1 MGCIGMTRDDFCK
14 CTYEEFDSICEAWQ
28 RMRREDSRDAWER
41 ARIMATIAI
50 QPHVKKRMTPR
61 QLLPLPWDSHKEAV
75 TASLSSGNQSPEER
89 LKRFE
94 RMAAEL
100 HH

>member
-61 QLLPLPWDSHKEAV
+61 QLLPLPWNSHKPDGA
-75 TASLSSGNQSPEER
+75 TSPDFNRHLTPEEQR
-89 LKRFE
+89 KRFE
-94 RMAAEL
+94 KLARL
-100 HH
+100 V